1 MSFSVFRALT
11 QGWFP
16 ITEGLTASG
25 NVERTNH
32 MTATPTGMKTRFGLI
47 VGLALTAGLAACA
60 DDKMAAAP
68 AAAPAPVAAP
78 APAPMTA
85 KEKTAAIQSA
95 LNKNGAKLKVDG
107 VAGKKTAAAIASYQ
121 KAHKLKVTG
130 KADDKTS
137 AMLMGM

>member
-1 MSFSVFRALT
+1 
-11 QGWFP
+11 
-16 ITEGLTASG
+16 
-25 NVERTNH
+25 

-68 AAAPAPVAAP
+68 AAAPAAAAAPAP

-85 KEKTAAIQSA
+85 KEKTAAIQTA

-107 VAGKKTAAAIASYQ
+107 IAGKKTAAAIAAYQ